1 MRSSVDTHM
10 SKYLNNNEGG
20 STASQF
26 SWRIVS
32 MYRKQIKGVV
42 VPNNHAFF
50 HVPVVQIDKIIKEK
64 KIQTTRTP

>member
-1 MRSSVDTHM
+1 M

-42 VPNNHAFF
+42 VPNNDAFF
-50 HVPVVQIDKIIKEK
+50 HVPVVQIDKIIKKK
-64 KIQTTRTP
+64 KISNNKNPLKP